1 MSGLGVAL
9 DTLPGPASRVPG
21 LPSLMVAD
29 GEPRL
34 WGVSS

>member
-9 DTLPGPASRVPG
+9 DTHPGPASRVPG